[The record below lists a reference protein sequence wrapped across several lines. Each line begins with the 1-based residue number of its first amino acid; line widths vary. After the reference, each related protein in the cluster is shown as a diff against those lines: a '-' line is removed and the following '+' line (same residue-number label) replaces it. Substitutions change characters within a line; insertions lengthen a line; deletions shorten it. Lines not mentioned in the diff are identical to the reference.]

1 MIKIL
6 TITNLIIIFTLLGNS
21 VSAGDCPKDPL
32 PVAPELHRV
41 LTHAEKEMEKG
52 RNQKA
57 LNLLADYARKNASK
71 ENSQLPFLR
80 GLVNYRLKRFYDS
93 ETFFNEAVKLDPCFG
108 EAWQNLAAVRQQLK
122 RPAEAA
128 EAMTRAF
135 SLIRPENPDLQ
146 YQAAVFRVMAK
157 EPEKAISLLRKLV
170 QRPNPERP
178 WFLLL
183 ADILQKQKK
192 SGEAAKVLQKAAK
205 LFKAPEFQ
213 YQAALIHVHA
223 GTPRRALPLLKNL
236 TAGPKPRTKW
246 FVTLSHVYARLS
258 QPAKAAEAMENAIR
272 LKPSSSRKYRAASLW
287 LEADQPEKAL
297 PLLKGLCARPKPRSQ
312 WCSSLAHVLERLG
325 KNDEAAKILTSGNAA
340 QKTPTDCFRSALL
353 HLKNDAPQKALSIL
367 KKLAAN
373 ANPNA
378 QWLIVLAA
386 TLDRLDRPEEALA
399 VMEKVD
405 LKVPALS
412 SPALSSKMRLQVAI
426 FWLNHDHPKRALNL
440 LETMAKN
447 PHASKSCCVALIQA
461 LVRTDKPQTA
471 NAPLKRLLNR
481 YPQDERIWRLAAW
494 TAIEQK
500 DYGKAAAALEVAFR
514 LDPPKHGGWKRL
526 GNLYRLAGVPRKA
539 AQAYI
544 RAFGETPTAKDLD
557 LLAYTY
563 TEAHQMEYALTVA
576 GRAASLAPTA
586 KRFSRLGRMYITQ
599 RDFAK
604 GMAAFQKAA
613 QLDDPG
619 GVNSL
624 RLGYAAWQ
632 LDQLVSAKTAFQSA
646 LQKADSGS
654 QTASKASR
662 ALKTIEQVMNNH

>member
-1 MIKIL
+1 MIKNL
-6 TITNLIIIFTLLGNS
+6 AVTSLIILFTLLGNS
-21 VSAGDCPKDPL
+21 VSAGGCPKDPL

-41 LTHAEKEMEKG
+41 LTRAEKEMEKG

-57 LNLLADYARKNASK
+57 LNMLSDYARKNGSK
-71 ENSQLPFLR
+71 AHPQLPFLR
-80 GLVNYRLKRFYDS
+80 GLVNYRLKRFNDS
-93 ETFFNEAVKLDPCFG
+93 ETFFKKAVKLDPCFG
-108 EAWQNLAAVRQQLK
+108 EAWQNLAAVHHQQK

-128 EAMTRAF
+128 EAMEKAF

-146 YQAAVFRVMAK
+146 YQSAVFWLMAK
-157 EPEKAISLLRKLV
+157 KTKKAIS
-170 QRPNPERP
+170 
-178 WFLLL
+178 
-183 ADILQKQKK
+183 
-192 SGEAAKVLQKAAK
+192 
-205 LFKAPEFQ
+205 
-213 YQAALIHVHA
+213 
-223 GTPRRALPLLKNL
+223 
-236 TAGPKPRTKW
+236 
-246 FVTLSHVYARLS
+246 
-258 QPAKAAEAMENAIR
+258 
-272 LKPSSSRKYRAASLW
+272 
-287 LEADQPEKAL
+287 
-297 PLLKGLCARPKPRSQ
+297 LLKGLCARPNPSPR
-312 WCSSLAHVLERLG
+312 WRASLAHILKTLEKNEKAAKALAG
-325 KNDEAAKILTSGNAA
+325 KNAAERASANS
-340 QKTPTDCFRSALL
+340 FRSALL
-353 HLKNDAPQKALSIL
+353 HLKNNAPQQALPIL

-373 ANPNA
+373 ANPKA
-378 QWLIVLAA
+378 QWLIVLAT
-386 TLDRLDRPEEALA
+386 TLDRLDRSEEALA

-405 LKVPALS
+405 LNDPALS
-412 SPALSSKMRLQVAI
+412 AKIRLQVAI

-447 PHASKSCCVALIQA
+447 PRASKNCRAALIEA
-461 LVRTDKPQTA
+461 LVRTGKPQAA
-471 NAPLKRLLNR
+471 NAPLKKLLDR
-481 YPQDERIWRLAAW
+481 YPQDEQIWRLAAW

-514 LDPPKHGGWKRL
+514 LDPPKRGGWKRL

-539 AQAYI
+539 AQTYI

-563 TEAHQMEYALTVA
+563 TEAHQMEYALTAA

-619 GVNSL
+619 GVNSF

-632 LDQLVSAKTAFQSA
+632 LDQLASAKTAFQSA

-654 QTASKASR
+654 QTASRASR
-662 ALKTIEQVMNNH
+662 ALKTIEQMMKKQ

>member
-1 MIKIL
+1 MIKNL
-6 TITNLIIIFTLLGNS
+6 AITSLIIIFALLGNS
-21 VSAGDCPKDPL
+21 VSARDCPKDPL

-41 LTHAEKEMEKG
+41 LTHAEKEMENG

-71 ENSQLPFLR
+71 GHPQLPFLK
-80 GLVNYRLKRFYDS
+80 GLVNYRLKRFNDS
-93 ETFFNEAVKLDPCFG
+93 ETFFKEAIKLDPCFG
-108 EAWQNLAAVRQQLK
+108 EAWQNLAAVRHQQN

-128 EAMTRAF
+128 EAMSIAF

-146 YQAAVFRVMAK
+146 YQTAIFWLMAK
-157 EPEKAISLLRKLV
+157 ETKKAIS
-170 QRPNPERP
+170 
-178 WFLLL
+178 
-183 ADILQKQKK
+183 
-192 SGEAAKVLQKAAK
+192 
-205 LFKAPEFQ
+205 
-213 YQAALIHVHA
+213 
-223 GTPRRALPLLKNL
+223 
-236 TAGPKPRTKW
+236 
-246 FVTLSHVYARLS
+246 
-258 QPAKAAEAMENAIR
+258 
-272 LKPSSSRKYRAASLW
+272 
-287 LEADQPEKAL
+287 
-297 PLLKGLCARPKPRSQ
+297 LLKGLCARPNPSPQ
-312 WCSSLAHVLERLG
+312 WRASLAHVLERLE
-325 KNDEAAKILTSGNAA
+325 KHDKAAKDLASRNAA
-340 QKTPTDCFRSALL
+340 EKASADYFRSALL
-353 HLKNDAPQKALSIL
+353 HLKNNAPQKALPL
-367 KKLAAN
+367 LEKLAAN
-373 ANPNA
+373 ANPNT
-378 QWLIVLAA
+378 QWLIVLAS

-412 SPALSSKMRLQVAI
+412 SPALSSKTRLQVAI
-426 FWLNHDHPKRALNL
+426 FWLKHDHPKRALPL

-447 PHASKSCCVALIQA
+447 PHASKSCRVALIEA
-461 LVRTDKPQTA
+461 LVRTGKPQAA
-471 NAPLKRLLNR
+471 NAPLKRLLDR
-481 YPQDERIWRLAAW
+481 YPQDEQIWRLSAW

-514 LDPPKHGGWKRL
+514 LDPPKHGDWKRL

-539 AQAYI
+539 AQAYV

-563 TEAHQMEYALTVA
+563 TEAHQMEYALAAA

-632 LDQLVSAKTAFQSA
+632 LDQLASAKTAFQSA